1 MPIYATDYA
10 KATSVKKA
18 TIGKLK
24 MKKLVLISL
33 FIIINFLCSN
43 LSGFELIKIDGIIL
57 DKQTLE
63 PLPYANIQVLNTNW
77 GTTSNSDG
85 WFSLALEKAQYKIK
99 ISYIGYSSEEIE
111 VCITDTTFKIELKP
125 TPIDFER
132 INVYGDIAAKS
143 WEEWFIK
150 KVIEK
155 KEDFQSKLKY
165 FQAYAYAK
173 TGVFMVDS
181 TGSNPIGFYETISEM
196 SFKKPDLYQ
205 EKILSKKTPILLNNI
220 NLEGTELNTDINV
233 NLHHN
238 NVKVHTFSIISPLN
252 PKAFKYYSYKLTG
265 KNLMGQDTVV
275 TIHIEPKTNQIPL
288 FMGDLSFYQDK
299 YYLIEADLAGNDAVH
314 DRLFGEIKLLQKYA
328 LKEQIFN
335 LLVYSKI
342 LAAIELGNEKIGLFQ
357 EATIINYN
365 INDPEYKPAILLD
378 KTTIV
383 QTNTKYDI
391 DVQRDRI
398 FNVPLTIKEKQI
410 NKTLDSLY
418 VNAPILKK
426 SYIFL
431 MTNFL
436 PLFADNPGNIG
447 HIHINKLSNWY
458 HFNKVSGHYLGGEY
472 QFINPKNLNIY
483 SNIGYSF
490 GQKLWEYYFRTR
502 YKPLTVEIRKKIVN
516 LGGFSYNKIQSSMR
530 VLFKHQDDFHY
541 YLSNKLKATLSQNIG
556 TRLNFSGYVQIEKQ
570 KSLFKTTEFSFFN
583 RDKMFTQNVTITDNY
598 WNNSVGFKID
608 YIENKDYLRNS
619 LRVRKGDSFL
629 NASMSYST
637 TNKSLLE
644 ASEDFSTFDIKIR
657 KMQQI
662 IGPVN
667 VDLRFTT
674 HIQSKTSALQNMQ
687 FINQYDPFNSQDNEL
702 SFFTLNN
709 YTYFVENY
717 FRLRS
722 DITLFNLPKGMSI
735 GLTGSYLHPLE
746 NGYESNNIN
755 KLDNGFWEYGIVLKG
770 PYYINLYLLLDNVDT
785 SPKFK
790 ILFYY

>member
-1 MPIYATDYA
+1 
-10 KATSVKKA
+10 
-18 TIGKLK
+18 
-24 MKKLVLISL
+24 MKSICPTLFVISL
-33 FIIINFLCSN
+33 LTFNFLN
-43 LSGFELIKIDGIIL
+43 GIELTEINGLIL
-57 DKQTLE
+57 DKETLE
-63 PLPYANIQVLNTNW
+63 PLPYANVQVLNTNW

-111 VCITDTTFKIELKP
+111 VCNTDTTFKIELKP

-165 FQAYAYAK
+165 FKAHAYAK
-173 TGVFMVDS
+173 TGLFTVDTS
-181 TGSNPIGFYETISEM
+181 GYHPFGFYETISEM
-196 SFKKPDLYQ
+196 YFNSPDLYQ
-205 EKILSKKTPILLNNI
+205 EKILSKKAPILLNNI
-220 NLEGTELNTDINV
+220 NLEGTELNTDIAV

-238 NVKVHTFSIISPLN
+238 NVKVHSFSIISPLN

-288 FMGDLSFYQDK
+288 FKGDLSFYQDK
-299 YYLIEADLAGNDAVH
+299 YYLIEADLIGNDIVNDSFFSGLAV
-314 DRLFGEIKLLQKYA
+314 LQKYT

-335 LLVYSKI
+335 LPVYSKY
-342 LAAIELGNEKIGLFQ
+342 ELLMDIGSSGIRLIQ

-365 INDPEYKPAILLD
+365 INDPEYKPEILLD

-383 QTNTKYDI
+383 QTNAKYNI
-391 DVQRDRI
+391 DVQRDKM
-398 FNVPLTIKEKQI
+398 FNVPLTIAEKQANETI
-410 NKTLDSLY
+410 DSLY
-418 VNAPILKK
+418 IDSSLLKK
-426 SYIFL
+426 IFIFL
-431 MTNFL
+431 TTNGL
-436 PLFADNPGNIG
+436 PLLYDNPGQIG
-447 HIHINKLSNWY
+447 NFQINKLSNWY

-472 QFINPKNLNIY
+472 QFINPKNINIY

-502 YKPLTVEIRKKIVN
+502 YNPLTIEIQKKIVN

-541 YLSNKLKATLSQNIG
+541 YFSNKLKATLYQTIG

-570 KSLFKTTEFSFFN
+570 KSLFNTTEFSFFN
-583 RDKMFTQNVTITDNY
+583 RDKMFPQNVNITDNY
-598 WNNSVGFKID
+598 WNNSVGFKMD

-629 NASMSYST
+629 NASISYST
-637 TNKSLLE
+637 TNKSLLK
-644 ASEDFSTFDIKIR
+644 ANEDFSTFDINIR
-657 KMQQI
+657 KMQPI

-667 VDLRFTT
+667 VDLRFAI
-674 HIQSKTSALQNMQ
+674 HQQSKTNTLQNMQ

-702 SFFTLNN
+702 SFFNLNN
-709 YTYFVENY
+709 YSYYVGNFIR
-717 FRLRS
+717 FRV
-722 DITLFNLPKGMSI
+722 DMALFNLPKGMSI
-735 GLTGSYLHPLE
+735 GLTGSYLQSLE
-746 NGYESNNIN
+746 NSYELNVMN
-755 KLDNGFWEYGIVLKG
+755 KLDNDYFEYGVVFKG
-770 PYYINLYLLLDNVDT
+770 PYYINLYLLLDNVNI